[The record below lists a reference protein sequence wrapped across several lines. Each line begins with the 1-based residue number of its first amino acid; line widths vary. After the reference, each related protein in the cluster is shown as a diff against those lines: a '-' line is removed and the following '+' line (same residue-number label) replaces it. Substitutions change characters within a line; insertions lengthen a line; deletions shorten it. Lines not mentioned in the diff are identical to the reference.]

1 MTALWVG
8 FAVIVVASLAIDLLT
23 HRNGHGTSRRTAI
36 AWTVVWIGAAL
47 GFAIWI
53 GIARGRSQAEDFAAA
68 YLMEKSLSIDNL
80 FVFLVVFS
88 RLKLPAAEQH
98 RVLTWGILGA
108 LVFRGIFIAA
118 GSAVIE
124 RWHEVVYVLG
134 AFLIF
139 TGIKTLRSHTAPKD
153 AAATESGVMKFVREK
168 LHVHSTFLLAVL
180 TIELTDI
187 LFAVDSV
194 PAVFAVTDDPFIVYT
209 SNVFAILGL
218 RALYLVLADLLG
230 RLRYMHIG
238 LAAILMLAGV
248 KMLVSSAYHVP
259 HWMSLGAIALIMV
272 VTVAASLAQRPEPR
286 SAG

>member
-1 MTALWVG
+1 MTALWTG

-23 HRNGHGTSRRTAI
+23 HRNGHGTSRRAAI
-36 AWTVVWIGAAL
+36 AWSLVWIGAAA
-47 GFAIWI
+47 GFAVWI
-53 GIARGRSQAEDFAAA
+53 GIARGGAQAEVFVAA

-80 FVFLVVFS
+80 FVFLLVFS
-88 RLKLPAAEQH
+88 RLKLPAPEQH
-98 RVLTWGILGA
+98 RVLTWGIFGA
-108 LVFRGIFIAA
+108 LVFRGIFIVA

-139 TGIKTLRSHTAPKD
+139 TGIKTLRSHNAEPTTGD
-153 AAATESGVMKFVREK
+153 QDSGVMRFVRERLNIK
-168 LHVHSTFLLAVL
+168 SAFLIAVF

-194 PAVFAVTDDPFIVYT
+194 PAVFAITDDPFIVYT

-238 LAAILMLAGV
+238 LSAILILAGA

-259 HWMSLGAIALIMV
+259 HVISLGAIAVIMT
-272 VTVAASLAQRPEPR
+272 VTIVASLVKRD
-286 SAG
+286 